1 MYIIKISK
9 GIMSVYDYL
18 NEFTI
23 YSYFLTSDIKNAK
36 RYNTIEGA
44 QKARGILQKRT
55 KDNRVITI
63 EKI

>member
-1 MYIIKISK
+1 
-9 GIMSVYDYL
+9 MSVYDYL

-36 RYNTIEGA
+36 KYETIEGA
-44 QKARGILQKRT
+44 QKARKILQKRIF
-55 KDNRVITI
+55 DNRVIAI